1 MIIFVKSILFKY
13 YKFYTKYLTR
23 QNKDMKKVIINP
35 FDKQME
41 VRIEALKILNDY
53 KVAGFTKRESF
64 VELVMSEDTSFHN
77 YNAMTK
83 LNNFWSGRVADE
95 ELNSDLERILDKIRV
110 A

>member
-1 MIIFVKSILFKY
+1 
-13 YKFYTKYLTR
+13 
-23 QNKDMKKVIINP
+23 MKKVTISP

-41 VRIEALKILNDY
+41 VRVEALKILNDY

-64 VELVMSEDTSFHN
+64 VELVMDEDKTFHN
-77 YNAMTK
+77 YPAMTK

-95 ELNSDLERILDKIRV
+95 ELNSDLERILEKIKV